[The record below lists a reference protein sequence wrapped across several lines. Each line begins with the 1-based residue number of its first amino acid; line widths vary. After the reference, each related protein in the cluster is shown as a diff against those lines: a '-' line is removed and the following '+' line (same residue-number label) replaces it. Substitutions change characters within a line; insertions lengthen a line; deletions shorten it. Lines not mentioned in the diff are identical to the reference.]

1 MGRCRPR
8 PVTRRGRSPIR
19 RYRRRVGEAA
29 PPTSRLRYVP
39 GLDGLRALSVTAVLL
54 YHADVTWM
62 PGGFLGVDVF
72 FAISGYLIT
81 SLLLAEYRNRGDVN
95 LGQFYLRRA
104 RRLLPALF
112 LVLAAVSLFSVIF
125 LPDEVRSLRG
135 DVVAAFG
142 YATNWWQIFQHQ
154 SYVAAQGRPPLL
166 RHLWS
171 LAVEEQFYLLWPLML
186 FAMLRIWKGR
196 RTPMLLA
203 TLGISLVSFVTMLV
217 LSIPHNYA
225 DRGSVTRVLRQ

>member
-1 MGRCRPR
+1 M
-8 PVTRRGRSPIR
+8 S
-19 RYRRRVGEAA
+19 
-29 PPTSRLRYVP
+29 
-39 GLDGLRALSVTAVLL
+39 AVLL

-81 SLLLAEYRNRGDVN
+81 SLLLAEYRNRGGVN
-95 LGQFYLRRA
+95 IGQFYLRRA

-112 LVLAAVSLFSVIF
+112 LVLASVSLFAVIF
-125 LPDEVRSLRG
+125 LPDEVRALRG
-135 DVVAAFG
+135 DVIAALG

-171 LAVEEQFYLLWPLML
+171 LAVEEQFYLVWPLIL

-203 TLGISLVSFVTMLV
+203 TLGICVASFITMLV
-217 LSIPHNYA
+217 LVAPARLH
-225 DRGSVTRVLRQ
+225 RRRPVPRVLRHRRAHLHPAARRSARDGVVAVEALTEDRP

>member
-1 MGRCRPR
+1 M
-8 PVTRRGRSPIR
+8 
-19 RYRRRVGEAA
+19 
-29 PPTSRLRYVP
+29 RYVP

-95 LGQFYLRRA
+95 IGSSTCAGPAACCPRSSSCSRR
-104 RRLLPALF
+104 
-112 LVLAAVSLFSVIF
+112 VSLFAVIF

-135 DVVAAFG
+135 DVVAALG

-171 LAVEEQFYLLWPLML
+171 LAVEEQFYLVWPLML

-203 TLGISLVSFVTMLV
+203 TLGIASSLRHDARARRCRTTTRSPTRPACTTAATRA
-217 LSIPHNYA
+217 STRCCSA
-225 DRGSVTRVLRQ
+225 RRSRWCGRRGSSHRRSRGSPA